1 MPSDSYDGYAGDVG
15 DAVDVERGFAGSTSL
30 VCANQ
35 EGRPAKQVRRPR
47 VPDVLRVLCVPI
59 LLFAVSCESGP
70 SKPAADMRPYADQ
83 IVAARAAKDLMF
95 RSDAENSPLLPGER
109 ASFAG
114 LPYFPI
120 DAKYHVPAYLK
131 ADPKAEQVIIEL
143 QTSAKTK
150 DPLRR
155 VGKLGFTIEGQTFS
169 LTAFS
174 GVDDKEMKR
183 LFVPFGDQTGGE
195 ETYKGGRYLDL
206 DRTATGLYDLDFNR
220 AYHPSCVY
228 NISYICPV
236 PPPENRL
243 PIAIRAG
250 EKLR

>member
-1 MPSDSYDGYAGDVG
+1 M
-15 DAVDVERGFAGSTSL
+15 
-30 VCANQ
+30 
-35 EGRPAKQVRRPR
+35 KQV
-47 VPDVLRVLCVPI
+47 RVLCVLA
-59 LLFAVSCESGP
+59 LLCLSASCESGP
-70 SKPAADMRPYADQ
+70 SKPAADMRPYEDQ
-83 IVAARAAKDLMF
+83 IAAARAAKDLMF
-95 RSDAENSPLLPGER
+95 RADAENSPLYPGER

-120 DAKYHVPAYLK
+120 DATYHVPAYLK
-131 ADPKAEQVIIEL
+131 ADPSAEQVIIEL
-143 QTSAKTK
+143 QTSARTT

-155 VGKLGFTIEGQTFS
+155 VGTLGFTVDGQTFT

-174 GVDDKEMKR
+174 SVTDKAMSR
-183 LFVPFGDQTGGE
+183 LFVPFGDETAGI

-206 DRTATGLYDLDFNR
+206 DRTPTGLYDLDFNR

>member
-1 MPSDSYDGYAGDVG
+1 MFS
-15 DAVDVERGFAGSTSL
+15 
-30 VCANQ
+30 
-35 EGRPAKQVRRPR
+35 RR
-47 VPDVLRVLCVPI
+47 LLCVLS
-59 LLFAVSCESGP
+59 LLLAVSCESGP
-70 SKPAADMRPYADQ
+70 SKPAADMRPYEEQ
-83 IVAARAAKDLMF
+83 IAAARAAKDLMF

-109 ASFAG
+109 PSFPG

-131 ADPKAEQVIIEL
+131 ADPKGEQVVIEL
-143 QTSAKTK
+143 QTSAKTR

-155 VGKLGFTIEGQTFS
+155 VGKLGFTLDGQTFA

-174 GVDDKEMKR
+174 GVEDREMKR
-183 LFVPFGDQTGGE
+183 LFVPFGDETGGQ

-206 DRTATGLYDLDFNR
+206 DRTPTGLYDLDFNR
-220 AYHPSCVY
+220 AYHPTCVY